1 MLDDAKQV
9 AAFKLLQKAAG
20 RTAHNYSMSSGTI
33 QTVADN
39 QRKALEKVIDAAK
52 AQHYPANVKTQFDR
66 INSVIT
72 LLGDVEKKGV
82 DVADLLKP
90 YTTIHQ
96 LVNLSIGFDCYVKAY
111 SLPTGTPFALVD
123 AIAQAA
129 PVDNLVTALNALA
142 PADVVAKATAVN
154 AAIVQAPAATPPAS
168 GGGTWSAPTAQQVT
182 DLTTAINTMEVK
194 VTAIR
199 TALTAFTKLHTDALA
214 AIDQAQQAFN
224 DAVEIALIVALK
236 SDARMAAAIA
246 ALVPANVLAALA

>member
-9 AAFKLLQKAAG
+9 AAFKLLQAIG
-20 RTAHNYSMSSGTI
+20 TNRPAHNQWTSGNTI
-33 QTVADN
+33 KTVATN
-39 QRKALEKVIDAAK
+39 QKATLANLKDANKV
-52 AQHYPANVKTQFDR
+52 YPANVTAQFDR
-66 INSVIT
+66 ITAAVT
-72 LLGDVEKKGV
+72 LLDDVLKKSAE
-82 DVADLLKP
+82 VADFLLP
-90 YTTIHQ
+90 YVTIHE
-96 LVNLSIGFDCYVKAY
+96 LVNLSIGFDCYVKAN

-142 PADVVAKATAVN
+142 TADVVAKATAVN
-154 AAIVQAPAATPPAS
+154 AAIVQAPAATPPAT
-168 GGGTWSAPTAQQVT
+168 GGGAWSTPTAQQVT

-199 TALTAFTKLHTDALA
+199 TALTAYQKLHADAVTA
-214 AIDQAQQAFN
+214 KDQAQRAFD